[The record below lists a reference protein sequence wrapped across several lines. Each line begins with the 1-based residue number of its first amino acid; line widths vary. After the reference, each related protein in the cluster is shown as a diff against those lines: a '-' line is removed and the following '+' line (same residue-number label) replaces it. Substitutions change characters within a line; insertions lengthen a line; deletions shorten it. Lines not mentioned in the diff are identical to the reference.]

1 MTDETL
7 VLPPR
12 PPRAAALPD
21 PGTYRA
27 RPGRCVFEICAALGP
42 LTTLRGRFAVLDSRL
57 VIDPEESR
65 THLTVEA
72 SAASLRTTRPL
83 ATRRLIG
90 RRGLAARQH
99 RTLRFESAGLET
111 GGDPERLNA
120 PGTLYLRDAPV
131 PVTLSTRVV
140 GRGRARLLI
149 LGQGQLHYST
159 LRAATDVRLP
169 WSVPAGRV
177 RLLLAADFR

>member
-1 MTDETL
+1 MTTETL

-12 PPRAAALPD
+12 PSRPAALPD

-27 RPGRCVFEICAALGP
+27 RSGRCVFEIRVALGP

-57 VIDPEESR
+57 VVDADESR

-83 ATRRLIG
+83 ATRHLTG
-90 RRGLAARQH
+90 RRGLAARHH
-99 RTLRFESAGLET
+99 RTVRFESTGLET
-111 GGDPERLNA
+111 GGNPERLSI

-140 GRGRARLLI
+140 GHGRARLLV
-149 LGQGQLHYST
+149 LCRGEVHYSA
-159 LRAATDVRLP
+159 LRAACDVRLP
-169 WSVPAGRV
+169 WSVPAGRI